1 MNVHGPKEDAGAAV
15 AVRQPNP
22 VQTLALGPTMNP
34 RTYHASIPGYGPTPL
49 RRARRT
55 ADRLDVARVS
65 VKDESQRLGL
75 PSFKV
80 LGASWAIYRALLAQL
95 GVPPSPALTFDEL
108 RRAVE
113 PLRPFTLSAAT
124 DGNHGR
130 AVAHVAAMLGFDAN
144 IYVPEDMIEARRNAI
159 AAEGAAVT
167 VVAGGY
173 DDAVSRSAQDAG
185 PQCLVISDTS
195 WEGYEQIPGW
205 VIDGYAT
212 VFAEIDEQLL
222 QAGLPRPD
230 VVVVPVGVGALA
242 AATVRH
248 FWSSPAPR
256 PVLIGVEPTSAAC
269 VLESIVAGH
278 IVTLDHSQH
287 SVMSGLNCGT
297 PSQVAW
303 PLVSQGLDLYL
314 AVPDHPIAEA
324 TRLLAADEIVAGES
338 GAAGLAGLLTL
349 QTDVDLLDGGAWLAP
364 DQHVLLICTEG
375 PTDPAAYARFIID

>member
-1 MNVHGPKEDAGAAV
+1 MSGRVSKEGAGAAV
-15 AVRQPNP
+15 AVRQPHP
-22 VQTLALGPTMNP
+22 VETLALGPTLNP
-34 RTYHASIPGYGPTPL
+34 RDYHASISGYQPTPL
-49 RRARRT
+49 RNARRA
-55 ADRLDVARVS
+55 ADRLHVARVS

-80 LGASWAIYRALLAQL
+80 LGASWAIYRALVAQL
-95 GVPPSPALTFDEL
+95 GVAPSSALTFDEL

-159 AAEGAAVT
+159 AAEGATVT

-173 DDAVSRSAQDAG
+173 DDAVRRSARDAG
-185 PQCLVISDTS
+185 ERCLVISDTS
-195 WEGYEQIPGW
+195 WQGYEQIPGW

-256 PVLIGVEPTSAAC
+256 PMLIGVEPTSAAC
-269 VLESIVAGH
+269 VLESVVAGH
-278 IVTLDHSQH
+278 IVTLDHPQH

-297 PSQVAW
+297 PSRVAW

-314 AVPDHPIAEA
+314 AVPDDPIAEA
-324 TRLLAADEIVAGES
+324 TRLLAADEIAAGEC

-349 QTDVDLLDGGAWLAP
+349 QSDAGLLDGGARVSP

-375 PTDPAAYARFIID
+375 PTDPAAYARLAAE

>member
-1 MNVHGPKEDAGAAV
+1 MSGRVWEEDAGAAV

-22 VQTLALGPTMNP
+22 AETLSLGPTLNP
-34 RTYHASIPGYGPTPL
+34 RPFHASIAGYEPTPL
-49 RRARRT
+49 RSARRT

-80 LGASWAIYRALLAQL
+80 LGASWAIYRAMLVQL
-95 GVPPSPALTFDEL
+95 GVPASAAVTFGEL

-113 PLRPFTLSAAT
+113 GLRPFTLSAAT

-159 AAEGAAVT
+159 SAEGATVT

-173 DDAVSRSAQDAG
+173 DDAVRRSAQDAG
-185 PQCLVISDTS
+185 ERCLVISDTS
-195 WEGYEQIPGW
+195 WEGYEQVPGW

-222 QAGLPRPD
+222 EAGWPRPE

-248 FWSSPAPR
+248 FWSCPAPR
-256 PVLIGVEPTSAAC
+256 PMLIGVEPTSAAC
-269 VLESIVAGH
+269 VLESVVAGH
-278 IVTLDHSQH
+278 IVTLDHAQQ

-324 TRLLAADEIVAGES
+324 TRLLAADEIAAGES

-349 QTDVDLLDGGAWLAP
+349 QSDADLLVGGPRLSP
-364 DQHVLLICTEG
+364 DHHVLLICTEG
-375 PTDPAAYARFIID
+375 PTDPAAYARFITD

>member
-1 MNVHGPKEDAGAAV
+1 MSGRIPIDDGPAV
-15 AVRQPNP
+15 AVRQPTP
-22 VQTLALGPTMNP
+22 VETLALEPRLNP
-34 RTYHASIPGYGPTPL
+34 RAYHASLAGYKPTPL
-49 RRARRT
+49 RTARHA
-55 ADRLDVARVS
+55 ADRLGVARVS

-80 LGASWAIYRALLAQL
+80 LGASWAIYRALVDRLDVA
-95 GVPPSPALTFDEL
+95 PATVLTFDEL
-108 RRAVE
+108 RRAAR

-130 AVAHVAAMLGFDAN
+130 AVAHIAAMLGFDAN
-144 IYVPEDMIEARRNAI
+144 IYVPEDMVDARLNAI
-159 AAEGAAVT
+159 AAEGATVT

-173 DDAVSRSAQDAG
+173 DDAVRRSAQDAG
-185 PQCLVISDTS
+185 ERCLVISDTS
-195 WEGYEQIPGW
+195 WQGYEQVPGW

-222 QAGLPRPD
+222 QAGLPSPD

-256 PVLIGVEPTSAAC
+256 PILIGVEPTSAAC
-269 VLESIVAGH
+269 VLESVVAGH
-278 IVTLDHSQH
+278 IVTLDHPQH

-314 AVPDHPIAEA
+314 AVPDHPVAEA
-324 TRLLAADEIVAGES
+324 TRLLAADEIAAGEC

-349 QTDVDLLDGGAWLAP
+349 QSDADLLDDGARLLP
-364 DQHVLLICTEG
+364 DQHVLVICTEG
-375 PTDPAAYARFIID
+375 PTDPTAYARLITK

>member
-1 MNVHGPKEDAGAAV
+1 MTVRGSKEDAGAAV
-15 AVRQPNP
+15 SVRQPNP

-34 RTYHASIPGYGPTPL
+34 RAYHATIPGYHPTPL
-49 RRARRT
+49 RLAART
-55 ADRLDVARVS
+55 AERLDVARVS

-80 LGASWAIYRALLAQL
+80 LGASWAIYRALVARL
-95 GVPPSPALTFDEL
+95 GVPPSAALTFDEL
-108 RRAVE
+108 RRGVE

-130 AVAHVAAMLGFDAN
+130 AVAHVAAMLGFDAD

-159 AAEGAAVT
+159 AAEGATVT

-173 DDAVSRSAQDAG
+173 DDAVRRSAQDAG

-205 VIDGYAT
+205 VIEGYAT

-242 AATVRH
+242 AAAVRH
-248 FWSSPAPR
+248 FWSSAAPR
-256 PVLIGVEPTSAAC
+256 PMLISVEPTSAAC
-269 VLESIVAGH
+269 VLESVVAGH

-324 TRLLAADEIVAGES
+324 TRLLAADEIAAGEC

-349 QTDVDLLDGGAWLAP
+349 QSDGDLLDAGARLAP
-364 DQHVLLICTEG
+364 GQHVLLISTEG
-375 PTDPAAYARFIID
+375 PTDPTAYARFITD